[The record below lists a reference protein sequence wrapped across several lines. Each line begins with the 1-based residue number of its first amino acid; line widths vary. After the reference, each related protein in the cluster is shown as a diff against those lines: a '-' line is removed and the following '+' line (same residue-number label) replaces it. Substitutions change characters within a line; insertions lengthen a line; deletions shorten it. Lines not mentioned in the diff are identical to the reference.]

1 MQVTYDPNIDGPE
14 DDEVESSGKVWF
26 KRIAITLIGLMILGG
41 IGYGVKSLMSGSNE
55 PRTKPKTTIKLL
67 PDTPPPPPP
76 PPPKEPPKEQ
86 PKEQPKEIKV
96 EQPKPVE
103 APPAENL
110 KMEGAAGDGPSP
122 FAAGQVSNE
131 YSGGDV
137 NTIGGGVNKNQFAW
151 YTGLIKD
158 KMEEAIS
165 KDKDLASGSYK
176 VIVKVWVAA
185 NGRIQKYELVSSTG
199 DAQKD
204 QLVKKA
210 LDDMPALS
218 EGPPSDMPQPI
229 KLKVTSR
236 SIG

>member
-1 MQVTYDPNIDGPE
+1 MQATYDPMIDGE
-14 DDEVESSGKVWF
+14 DQESAGKVWL
-26 KRIAITLIGLMILGG
+26 KRIAIGLIALLVLGG
-41 IGYGVKSLMSGSNE
+41 IGYGINSLMSGSGE
-55 PRTKPKTTIKLL
+55 QKPKPKPKTTIKLI

-122 FAAGQVSNE
+122 FAAGAVSNE

-137 NTIGGGVNKNQFAW
+137 TTIGGGVNKNQFGW
-151 YTGLIKD
+151 YTGLIKEKIED
-158 KMEEAIS
+158 AIS
-165 KDKDLASGSYK
+165 KDKELATGSYK
-176 VIVKVWVAA
+176 LIVKVWVSE

-236 SIG
+236 SVG

>member
-1 MQVTYDPNIDGPE
+1 MQATYDPMIDGE
-14 DDEVESSGKVWF
+14 DEESSGKVWL
-26 KRIAITLIGLMILGG
+26 KRIAIGLIALLVLGG
-41 IGYGVKSLMSGSNE
+41 IGYGIKSLMSGSGE
-55 PRTKPKTTIKLL
+55 QKAKPKTTIKLL

-122 FAAGQVSNE
+122 FAAGAVSNE

-137 NTIGGGVNKNQFAW
+137 NTIGGGVNKNQFGW
-151 YTGLIKD
+151 YTGLIKERIED
-158 KMEEAIS
+158 AIS
-165 KDKDLASGSYK
+165 KDKELATGSYK
-176 VIVKVWVAA
+176 LIVKVWVAE

-236 SIG
+236 SIS